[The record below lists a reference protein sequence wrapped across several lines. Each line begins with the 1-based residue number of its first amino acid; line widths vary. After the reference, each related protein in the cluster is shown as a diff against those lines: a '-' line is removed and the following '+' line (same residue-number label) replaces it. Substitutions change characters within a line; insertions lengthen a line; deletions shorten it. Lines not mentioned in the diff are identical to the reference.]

1 MRLLFIFTLYFVFSG
16 CNLVSAQAIDFT
28 QLREQYLKP
37 QAQWPKPNLDADITH
52 AEITLLPE
60 VTFPKNNPFSAA
72 KMRLGEQLFND
83 PKLSRSG
90 QVACASC
97 HDRDLGWAD
106 GRKLSFG
113 HDRLNGKRNAP
124 SIENAAFWQS
134 LFWDG
139 RAQTLEQQSLMPVED
154 PVEMNFTI
162 AELEARIN
170 QDQAYQ
176 KKFNQVFGQ
185 SEITATRIAQ
195 ALATYQRT
203 IVSRNSAFDYFV
215 KAGETQDKKLKQQLQ
230 QKLSD
235 QALWGLH
242 LFRTKARCINCHSGA
257 LFSDNKFHNLGLTYY
272 KRKRED
278 LGRYNVTKNPDDI
291 GKFKTPS
298 LRNVMNS
305 KPWMHNGV
313 FPSIAGVLNIYNAG
327 GFVFNKDPN
336 DPLSPQT
343 SKILLPLSL
352 TSKEKKALEAFL
364 HSITSA
370 PAAGPHKTFI
380 VQELNE
386 V

>member
-1 MRLLFIFTLYFVFSG
+1 MRLIFINTLLLVTVWSTLAHAEPVDFS
-16 CNLVSAQAIDFT
+16 D
-28 QLREQYLKP
+28 LRKQYLKP
-37 QAQWPKPNLDADITH
+37 QPQWPKAHLDADIEF
-52 AEITLLPE
+52 AEITRLPA
-60 VTFPKNNPFSAA
+60 VTFPQDNPYSTA

-113 HDRLNGKRNAP
+113 HDRLTGKRNAP

-139 RAQTLEQQSLMPVED
+139 RAQSLEQQSLMPVED
-154 PVEMNFTI
+154 PVEMNFTLT
-162 AELEARIN
+162 ELEARLN
-170 QDQAYQ
+170 KNTDYQ
-176 KKFNQVFGQ
+176 KKFRQVFA
-185 SEITATRIAQ
+185 SSPITAEQIAQ

-215 KAGETQDKKLKQQLQ
+215 KAGTTKDKKLQQQLQ

-272 KRKRED
+272 QRERED
-278 LGRYNVTKNPDDI
+278 LGRYNVTKNPNDV

-313 FPSIAGVLNIYNAG
+313 FPSIAGILNIYNAG

-343 SKILLPLSL
+343 SKILQPLSL
-352 TSKEKKALEAFL
+352 TAAEKHALRAFL
-364 HSITSA
+364 QAISSA
-370 PAAGPHKTFI
+370 PATGPDARFI
-380 VQELNE
+380 VRERNE
-386 V
+386 S